1 MVISVT
7 KDNTDRKIKWDH
19 EDIGLIVGMILAVG
33 MLVWILWRVA
43 TSGPDPE
50 SIRYQRFGSRVHIVE
65 GAAAEVMCRISS
77 FEAADRCRLGD
88 KIVFRYHESAPG
100 DLFEFV
106 AKNCRAVHPVFL
118 TPEGLICVK
127 NAGYVSSEIRDKEAK
142 ESGRD
147 E

>member
-1 MVISVT
+1 MSST
-7 KDNTDRKIKWDH
+7 KDKAGRKIKWDH
-19 EDIGLIVGMILAVG
+19 EDIGLKAGMILAVG
-33 MLVWILWRVA
+33 MLVWLLWRVA
-43 TSGPDPE
+43 TSEPDPE

-65 GAAAEVMCRISS
+65 GAAAEVVCRVST

-88 KIVFRYHESAPG
+88 KIVFRYPGSAPG

-127 NAGYVSSEIRDKEAK
+127 NAGYVSSEIRDKEEK
-142 ESGRD
+142 ESGRY